1 MTVLNINGRRVTV
14 DDSFKSLSPEEQ
26 NATVEEISRSFDASP
41 AQPQQAASSAAPAG
55 RHLSYEE
62 GLIEM
67 EKERQSGVSGK
78 AGAFGTGFLGDI
90 PIVGPAVLGGVER
103 AAAGIASMIDGEDYA
118 ANLEQG
124 QRTVQ
129 AAQEENPISRGAG
142 AVAGNLAAF
151 GGLGSTAA
159 GARALGITGR
169 NLATRAGASAASSGA
184 ISAADT
190 AVRGGDGADVINSG
204 LIGGGVGGAIPVVG
218 AGIRSGLSAIGER
231 IAPTVNAVLSPV
243 QEAARRVGTAVKR
256 DRIAGDVLNS
266 TDEAV
271 ARSTGVP
278 LLNVDRGGETTRALA
293 RSVSN
298 QAPEARQVLGKV
310 ADDRFATQGNR
321 AVDVIRRVAGGSVDD
336 IGYQD
341 AIRTAARRAN
351 KPAYD
356 AAYKAPAA
364 QQMFSPRIQELM
376 QSPSFRAAVD
386 DAPRRSADRAA
397 VEGFKEIGNP
407 FTRNSQGAYVLKRSA
422 DGTLVT
428 PNLQF
433 WDQVQRN
440 LRSDMDKA
448 FASGDR
454 TTGAEL
460 KALRDSLVEELDTAV
475 PQFRNARQ
483 GAAAFFGAD
492 DAVEAGK
499 KFAGTPRLVPE
510 ARKAFEKFTPAEKAG
525 FQTGY
530 ASELIDRVKAS
541 GDRTNVINS
550 VFKSQASRESLE
562 LVFGPQ
568 KAKALEAY
576 VRVED
581 IADRL
586 RGSMGNSTTAR
597 QLVELG
603 LGAGGG
609 YALSGGDLTGA
620 VIGGL
625 AVKGGR
631 ALQNRAENQVMQA
644 VAKMLTSSDPNVIA
658 NAVTQAEKSPA
669 FMKALEK
676 IGDVLAAP
684 SRTVPRVLGQEQRQ
698 PLEITVTPR
707 Q

>member
-1 MTVLNINGRRVTV
+1 MTVLNINGRRVQV
-14 DDSFKSLSPEEQ
+14 DDSFKSLSPEQ
-26 NATVEEISRSFDASP
+26 QAATVDEIAKSFDAP
-41 AQPQQAASSAAPAG
+41 AAAEPEAKAAPAG

-62 GLIEM
+62 GLLEL
-67 EKERQSGVSGK
+67 EKERQNTGSGK
-78 AGAFGTGFLGDI
+78 AGAFGSGFIGDI
-90 PIVGPAVLGGVER
+90 PIVGPALLGGVER
-103 AAAGIASMIDGEDYA
+103 AAAGISSLIDGEDYA
-118 ANLEQG
+118 TNLEQG

-129 AAQEENPISRGAG
+129 AAQEANPGSRLAG
-142 AVAGNLAAF
+142 SVAGNVAAF
-151 GGLGSTAA
+151 GALGSTAA
-159 GARALGITGR
+159 GARALGITGP
-169 NLATRAGASAASSGA
+169 NLLSRAGASALSSGG

-190 AVRGGDGADVINSG
+190 AVRGGNAADVINSG
-204 LIGGGVGGAIPVVG
+204 VIGGAIGGAVPVVG
-218 AGIRSGLSAIGER
+218 AGVRGVLGAVGEKV
-231 IAPTVNAVLSPV
+231 APAARAVLRPAE
-243 QEAARRVGTAVKR
+243 EASRRVGVAVKR
-256 DRIAGDVLNS
+256 DRLAGDVLNS

-298 QAPEARQVLGKV
+298 QAPEARQVITKV

-356 AAYKAPAA
+356 AAYASPNA
-364 QQMFSPRIQELM
+364 QQVFTPRIQQLM
-376 QSPSFRAAVD
+376 QSPSFRRAIDTV
-386 DAPRRSADRAA
+386 PRKSADRGAITGA
-397 VEGFKEIGNP
+397 KEIPNP
-407 FTRNSQGAYVLKRSA
+407 FTQNSQGQYVLKQKA

-428 PNLQF
+428 PSLEF
-433 WDQVQRN
+433 WDHVQRN
-440 LRSDMDKA
+440 LRSASEKA
-448 FASGDR
+448 ARAGDTTTASEIG
-454 TTGAEL
+454 
-460 KALRDSLVEELDTAV
+460 ALRTALNNELDTAV
-475 PQFRNARQ
+475 PTFKNARQ

-510 ARKAFEKFTPAEKAG
+510 AQKAYAKFTPAEKAA

-530 ASELIDRVKAS
+530 ASELIDRIKAA

-586 RGSMGNSTTAR
+586 RGAMGNSTTAR

-609 YALSGGDLTGA
+609 YAISGGDLTGA

-631 ALQNRAENQVMQA
+631 ALQSRAENQVMQA
-644 VAKMLTSSDPNVIA
+644 VAKMLTSNDPRAIA

-669 FMKALEK
+669 FMKALEQ
-676 IGDVLAAP
+676 IGDALAIP
-684 SRTVPRVLGQEQRQ
+684 SRAIPRVLGQEPRQ